1 MKGHRPCPNSQR
13 LLANN
18 CSNASWPLTTSL
30 NPMASTSGLST
41 AYSSLFS
48 SGLDTAGRLPLATNR
63 DFSGYRAP
71 RAHNGFPKDFTPIV
85 DSRRPSTDTE
95 SMHSRRSSLPTF
107 SSGQSDRRYY
117 AVNPVKSPQ
126 AISFAPSVLM
136 RSDTNATK
144 RSHLKSFL
152 SMDAND
158 QTPVPPLPSGPRSN
172 VVPGYGAP
180 QVAKL
185 TRTMSVSSSALP
197 VSPGL

>member
-1 MKGHRPCPNSQR
+1 
-13 LLANN
+13 
-18 CSNASWPLTTSL
+18 
-30 NPMASTSGLST
+30 MASTSTGGGLST

-71 RAHNGFPKDFTPIV
+71 RAHNGFPKNFIAIV

-107 SSGQSDRRYY
+107 SSGQSDRRIY
-117 AVNPVKSPQ
+117 AASPVRSPQ
-126 AISFAPSVLM
+126 AVSFTPSVLM

-144 RSHLKSFL
+144 RSHFKSFL

-158 QTPVPPLPSGPRSN
+158 QTPAPPLPSGLRSN
-172 VVPGYGAP
+172 VVPGYGP
-180 QVAKL
+180 SQGSKL
-185 TRTMSVSSSALP
+185 TRTMSVSSSVLP
-197 VSPGL
+197 VSPSP